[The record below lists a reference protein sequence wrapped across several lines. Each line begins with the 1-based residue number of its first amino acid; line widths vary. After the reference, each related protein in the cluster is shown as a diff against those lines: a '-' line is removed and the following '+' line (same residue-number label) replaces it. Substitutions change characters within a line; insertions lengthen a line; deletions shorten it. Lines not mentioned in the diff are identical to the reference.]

1 MRKDRWFCGAL
12 LKQRLNVFTA
22 AALTAAVLVGAA
34 FVLAPQPAEAGGALC
49 AAEFDAL
56 VEATVEVRLACGRE
70 VWTDECRVAT
80 NNWFDAMDDYID
92 CLGVPVF

>member
-34 FVLAPQPAEAGGALC
+34 FVLAPQPAEAGGGAC
-49 AAEFDAL
+49 ADEIDAL
-56 VEATVEVRLACGRE
+56 IEATIEVRFACGRE
-70 VWTDECRVAT
+70 VWTDECRNAT
-80 NNWFDAMDDYID
+80 NNWFAAMDDYIE
-92 CLGVPVF
+92 CTAEPI